1 MTAQGLIR
9 LYPRAWRDRYGEEF
23 VAAVGNAP
31 LHVQQVVD
39 IVSGAIDA
47 WFSSD
52 VRHAT
57 VAASGARKGGT
68 TMSSFSFVCRDSR
81 VRYTTRDALIG
92 AGVMLLIVVVVTALG
107 IAARR
112 NGFPATGEMLKAVAT
127 PGSILLS
134 MPLWILKGQPWKAQV
149 VVIGVAL
156 SLVVAASYAA
166 ILL

>member
-1 MTAQGLIR
+1 MTAQGLMR

-52 VRHAT
+52 VRRAT
-57 VAASGARKGGT
+57 IASGVAQEGGKAMT
-68 TMSSFSFVCRDSR
+68 SFAFVCRDSR
-81 VRYTTRDALIG
+81 VRYTTRDALVG
-92 AGVMLLIVVVVTALG
+92 AGVMLLIVLALSALG

-112 NGFPATGEMLKAVAT
+112 NGCPVMAEMLNAVAT
-127 PGSILLS
+127 PASILLS
-134 MPLWILKGQPWKAQV
+134 MPLWLLKGQPWKAQV
-149 VVIGVAL
+149 VVVGL
-156 SLVVAASYAA
+156 MLGLVVAASYVATL
-166 ILL
+166 I